1 MSQRSLTASLLTAAL
16 FAGLTGA
23 TLSPAAA
30 QGDWVSGVGNVYF
43 LSGAYNPDGQ
53 AQAVFAFGDPE
64 DEVYFGDWYGEG
76 IDLPMVRRGNI
87 FYVPSADDSSD
98 TASVFAYGDEGDHV
112 YIGDWDGDGV
122 DSIAIRR
129 GNEYFVKNDNRRT
142 GIADRVF
149 TYGDPDDIVLVGNW
163 DGKTTAP
170 VAGKD
175 ANGDGDF
182 TDPVDPAAKTAAD
195 VAPVAG
201 KGDTLT
207 VVRGNEFFVKNAVA
221 TGIADYTFFFGE
233 PDDAL
238 LVGDWAQVTDD
249 ADGTQTVASSDGAD
263 QLAVVRGNEFH
274 LSSEFADTAGGK
286 AGLATQRVF
295 AYGDVD
301 DAVFVSALPTA
312 LDGDGEVTDDETA
325 VKTVITGDGLGVRR
339 LG

>member
-233 PDDAL
+233 PDDAPWSAT
-238 LVGDWAQVTDD
+238 GRRSPTTRTARRPSPAAT
-249 ADGTQTVASSDGAD
+249 APTSSPSSGAT
-263 QLAVVRGNEFH
+263 
-274 LSSEFADTAGGK
+274 SSTCPRSSPTPPAARPVWPRSGC
-286 AGLATQRVF
+286 
-295 AYGDVD
+295 
-301 DAVFVSALPTA
+301 SPTA
-312 LDGDGEVTDDETA
+312 TSTTPSSSPHSRPPWTA
-325 VKTVITGDGLGVRR
+325 TARSPTTRR
-339 LG
+339 P